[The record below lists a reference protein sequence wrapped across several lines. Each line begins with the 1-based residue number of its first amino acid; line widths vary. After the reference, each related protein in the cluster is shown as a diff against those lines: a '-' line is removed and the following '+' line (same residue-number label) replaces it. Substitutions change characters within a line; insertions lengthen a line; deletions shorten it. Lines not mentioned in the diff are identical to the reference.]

1 MGSICTNCL
10 ILLQYKIL
18 SHALLQLC
26 FSFCLDFHC
35 LRITN
40 KKLKLFANNERITNK
55 IHDSKISENRH
66 FLGKN
71 CHFCTMT
78 KKFSKAAKNQVL
90 WFSNAKQSYSAFFV
104 SILMYSNKVPRTFF
118 NTWKLRLFSWSN
130 SSILRNKEKVRH
142 IKKLPIFWNSK
153 ICMDYNAKHHKKSE
167 KTQN

>member
-1 MGSICTNCL
+1 MYIYILYKNKYGWSWITLFKIKKKENCEF
-10 ILLQYKIL
+10 
-18 SHALLQLC
+18 SLC
-26 FSFCLDFHC
+26 FT
-35 LRITN
+35 ITI
-40 KKLKLFANNERITNK
+40 APWP
-55 IHDSKISENRH
+55 
-66 FLGKN
+66 FLG
-71 CHFCTMT
+71 CFYRRYRRSTMT

>member
-1 MGSICTNCL
+1 MTAWGYIWFRVKPHL
-10 ILLQYKIL
+10 IIIKSQKSSAANFQSLQQNTGC
-18 SHALLQLC
+18 SP
-26 FSFCLDFHC
+26 
-35 LRITN
+35 
-40 KKLKLFANNERITNK
+40 
-55 IHDSKISENRH
+55 
-66 FLGKN
+66 
-71 CHFCTMT
+71 CTMT
-78 KKFSKAAKNQVL
+78 KKISKAAKNQVL